1 MMVVRGGE
9 GGVERG
15 GGGGSACAPVHSNK
29 YFSSEVKHPD

>member
-9 GGVERG
+9 GGVER

>member
-15 GGGGSACAPVHSNK
+15 GGGGQLVHLCTQINT
-29 YFSSEVKHPD
+29 FHLR

>member
-15 GGGGSACAPVHSNK
+15 GSSCAPVHSNK

>member
-15 GGGGSACAPVHSNK
+15 GGSSCAPVHSNK

>member
-15 GGGGSACAPVHSNK
+15 GGSSCAPVHSSK
-29 YFSSEVKHPD
+29 YFSSDHEVKHPD

>member
-15 GGGGSACAPVHSNK
+15 GGGGSSCAPVHSNK